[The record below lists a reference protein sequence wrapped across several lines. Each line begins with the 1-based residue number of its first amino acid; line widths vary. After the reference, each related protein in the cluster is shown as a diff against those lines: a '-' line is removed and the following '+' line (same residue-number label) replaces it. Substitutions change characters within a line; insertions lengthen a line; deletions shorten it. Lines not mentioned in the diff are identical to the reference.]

1 MSKTA
6 NPASVGLFLVCGA
19 ALAVAGAL
27 IFTSQ
32 SIFHPHQ
39 KEILYFDAS
48 LKGLN
53 PGAPVKFRGV
63 TIGSVVEVLIRHNQ
77 SSNDFSMPVIISI
90 DKKLAQA
97 KSDELL
103 QIGNQGRLDHL
114 IEQGFRGRLDAESLV
129 TGILYVGLDLA
140 PNAPVPVFHQLKP
153 EYQEI
158 PTLPSEIQQL
168 LAKLAD
174 IDVSGLSERLNR
186 LLARVD
192 AGLGQLD
199 VAGINEGVTN
209 LLRAANQLVRTPDL
223 TNSLTSLRLT
233 LDGARAVLKRVD
245 GRVDPLALSVASTL
259 ADVQKTLT
267 DLRVCVR
274 NVSDLV
280 GSDSALRPDLM
291 QALEQLGD
299 AGRTV
304 ADLAEF
310 LKRDPN
316 ALLAGKKRSKE
327 EP

>member
-1 MSKTA
+1 MRK
-6 NPASVGLFLVCGA
+6 AS
-19 ALAVAGAL
+19 
-27 IFTSQ
+27 
-32 SIFHPHQ
+32 
-39 KEILYFDAS
+39 
-48 LKGLN
+48 
-53 PGAPVKFRGV
+53 
-63 TIGSVVEVLIRHNQ
+63 
-77 SSNDFSMPVIISI
+77 
-90 DKKLAQA
+90 
-97 KSDELL
+97 
-103 QIGNQGRLDHL
+103 
-114 IEQGFRGRLDAESLV
+114 
-129 TGILYVGLDLA
+129 TGILYVGLDFA
-140 PNAPVPVFHQLKP
+140 PNAPAPVFHQLKP

-174 IDVSGLSERLNR
+174 IDVRGLSERLNR

-199 VAGINEGVTN
+199 IAGINEGVTN
-209 LLRAANQLVRTPDL
+209 LLGAANQLVRTPDL

-233 LDGARAVLKRVD
+233 LDQARGVLKRVD
-245 GRVDPLALSVASTL
+245 GRVDPLADSVASTL
-259 ADVQKTLT
+259 SGAQKTLA

-280 GSDSALRPDLM
+280 GPDSALRPDLA

-316 ALLAGKKRSKE
+316 ALLAGKKRPKE